1 MSGEPASPSKWRDL
15 GIRTVSAA
23 ILIPLVILDVWL
35 GGMWFTLLIALL
47 AVIMAHEWVNI
58 VHGRNSAQFALHAG
72 AALAG
77 TFLPQSFGLATTL
90 AALAAL
96 WLLSLLLMILQRRPA
111 SPWSLGGIPYVG
123 LPAMALVMLRGDPE
137 TGFIA
142 ILWLLV
148 VVWCADIG
156 AYFFGRIIG
165 GPKLW
170 PAVSP
175 NKTWAGLAG
184 AVIGGLAGGVLVAL
198 GFSTSGI
205 ALLALTGALLGL
217 FEQGGDLFESAL
229 KRHYGVKDSGDLI
242 PGHGGLL
249 DRVDGLVAA
258 ALILAAIVLV
268 SGNGLFA
275 R

>member
-1 MSGEPASPSKWRDL
+1 MSERAAPAAKWRDL

-23 ILIPLVILDVWL
+23 VLIPAVIVDVWL
-35 GGMWFTLLIALL
+35 GGMWFTLLIAVL

-58 VHGRNSAQFALHAG
+58 VHGRNSAQFALHA
-72 AALAG
+72 AAAVLG
-77 TFLPQSFGLATTL
+77 TFLPHAFGLVATL
-90 AALAAL
+90 AALAVLVVLSA
-96 WLLSLLLMILQRRPA
+96 LLSFIQHRPH
-111 SPWSLGGIPYVG
+111 SLWTFCGIPYVG
-123 LPAMALVMLRGDPE
+123 LPAMAFVVLRNDPE
-137 TGFIA
+137 TGLFA
-142 ILWLLV
+142 LLWLLA
-148 VVWCADIG
+148 VVWCADIA

-175 NKTWAGLAG
+175 NKTWAGLGG
-184 AVIGGLAGGVLVAL
+184 AVLGGLVAGTVAAFAMSLGAVLPL
-198 GFSTSGI
+198 T
-205 ALLALTGALLGL
+205 LTGALLGL

-229 KRHYGVKDSGDLI
+229 KRHHGVKDSGDLI

-258 ALILAAIVLV
+258 ALILAAVV
-268 SGNGLFA
+268 FAAGNGLFA